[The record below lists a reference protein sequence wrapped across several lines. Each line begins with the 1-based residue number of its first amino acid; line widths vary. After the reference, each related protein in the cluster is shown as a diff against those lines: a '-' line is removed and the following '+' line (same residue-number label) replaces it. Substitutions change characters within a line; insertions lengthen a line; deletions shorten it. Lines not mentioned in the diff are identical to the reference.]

1 MAFLFLSISKMKNS
15 FLVIIFLFSF
25 LLNAYSIQLGIYY
38 EKIISNISVLS
49 IPTASVDILAIGA
62 TPDSVT
68 DCKPFFDAA
77 LKMASTS
84 KKGLRIIIPKG
95 IYLINGPLH
104 LVNNVCLDFEEGARL
119 KFSGVPSHFLPAV
132 KTSWEGTFVYNYS
145 PMIYAYGV
153 RNVIIRGKGII
164 DGNAANAF
172 SLWRANQKRS
182 QQQTRDQNHTYVPIH
197 QRVYGEGDFL
207 RPQLV
212 QFYNCK
218 NILIE
223 DVHITNSPF
232 WCVHLLQSENIT
244 VRGISFNA
252 KNINNDGIDPE
263 YSRNIL
269 IENVQFDNGD
279 DNIAIKAGR
288 DHEGRAMK
296 RPTENII
303 IRNCKFKGLHAVVIG
318 SEMSAGVRNVFIENN
333 SFAGYC
339 KRGIYLKSNPDRGG
353 FIKNIYVRN
362 LELDEVEDLFYI
374 TSFYHGEGR
383 GFATDIR
390 NISIENVKC
399 NTARNAGIVIQGFP
413 QKKVT
418 DVLFKGIDIKNAKIG
433 VSVNNVR
440 NVRME
445 DVNIGGKVL
454 ETPTFAH

>member
-1 MAFLFLSISKMKNS
+1 MNSKHFILLFAVIAFLP
-15 FLVIIFLFSF
+15 LFSF
-25 LLNAYSIQLGIYY
+25 SENFDSGYQ
-38 EKIISNISVLS
+38 NVLS
-49 IPTASVDILAIGA
+49 KILPPPIPSKTTNIHSLGA
-62 TPDSVT
+62 KPDSVT
-68 DCKPFFDAA
+68 DCKPVFDAA
-77 LKMASTS
+77 LKMAATT
-84 KKGLRIIIPKG
+84 KGGLRIIIPRG
-95 IYLINGPLH
+95 TYLINGPLH
-104 LVNNVCLDFEEGARL
+104 LVSNVCLDFEEGARL

-164 DGNAANAF
+164 DGNAANTF
-172 SLWRANQKRS
+172 SLWRANQKRA
-182 QQQTRDQNHTYVPIH
+182 QQQTREQNHTFVPVA
-197 QRVYGEGDFL
+197 QRIYGEGDFL
-207 RPQLV
+207 RPQLI

-303 IRNCKFKGLHAVVIG
+303 IRNCRFKGLHAVVIG

-374 TSFYHGEGR
+374 TSFYHGEGS